1 MKKRLSLLLILC
13 LLAMGAPA
21 LAAPG
26 DAILLQSGE
35 DGFTVA
41 SSFALIGDTLYAL
54 SSASLFTVP
63 ATGGGGVKEYAIDT
77 AALATQENGRFIPAN
92 VIAAGDAPLVYGYEC
107 VGDEE
112 DYCNFALYRV
122 ELAEGV
128 ARLTPQIALPV
139 ENMVEY
145 MGIFAMPRQLYAP
158 FALDGKMVA
167 RSYDA
172 GSSIAVVDLASG
184 ELTLI
189 EGLLPLFQWLIPY
202 TRTARRWPL
211 HTTIWRARPPST
223 RWIWARRPPSRCANL
238 RLRASRAISAMT
250 KAPTRYS
257 LPWTASSIKWKACSR
272 NRCCPSPRCR

>member
-1 MKKRLSLLLILC
+1 MKKQLSLLLVLC

-63 ATGGGGVKEYAIDT
+63 AAGGVKEYAIDT

-107 VGDEE
+107 LGDEE

-158 FALDGKMVA
+158 FVLDGKMVA
-167 RSYDA
+167 RSHDA
-172 GSSIAVVDLASG
+172 GSSIAVIDLASG

-202 TRTARRWPL
+202 QDGAVLAIAYDDLAGTAAIHKVDLGQATAEPL
-211 HTTIWRARPPST
+211 
-223 RWIWARRPPSRCANL
+223 CE
-238 RLRASRAISAMT
+238 
-250 KAPTRYS
+250 
-257 LPWTASSIKWKACSR
+257 
-272 NRCCPSPRCR
+272 